1 MNAQDREL
9 MELTAQAAA
18 REALD
23 QFHERHKDD
32 CKTVC
37 GTDRMWAS
45 LARQGRRL
53 RRIEFFLA
61 GGGGVGLIAASV
73 WKLVNIKH
81 GG

>member
-9 MELTAQAAA
+9 VELTAREAA

-32 CKTVC
+32 CRNVC
-37 GTDRMWAS
+37 GTDRMWAG

-53 RRIEFFLA
+53 RRIEFFLV
-61 GGGGVGLIAASV
+61 GGGSLGVIAATA
-73 WKLVNIKH
+73 WKLVARF